1 MNVEELIAE
10 LETRDS
16 AMALNVKELADSNAV
31 MRTRIEKLETRS
43 ERRGGGLDVLSIGA
57 EFIKSAELE
66 ALRKSGRGSARVSTK
81 ATILASSTGA
91 SGLVPVDARTDPVI
105 LPRRRMTVRQLLSP
119 GRTASNAIRFVRLAS
134 RSNSAA
140 MHSEGTTKAEQS
152 LGFEM
157 DTADVQTIAAWIP
170 ASKQILDDG
179 PQLQTLIDNELR
191 YAVAY
196 AEEAQLLSGD
206 GTGTSLHGLIPQ
218 ATAFSAPFSVSDTQ
232 ILDMLLQAKAQL
244 AAAEIEA
251 TGVVMNPLDWAKMA
265 SLKDG
270 EGRYIVPGGPFAT
283 YLPTIWG
290 MDVVPTNA
298 MTIDKFL
305 VGDFKRAATLY
316 DREET
321 VVEVSTEHSDFFVRN
336 LVAIRA
342 EERVALTVTQPEA
355 LIYGDFGNVT

>member
-157 DTADVQTIAAWIP
+157 DTADVHVAVR
-170 ASKQILDDG
+170 IL
-179 PQLQTLIDNELR
+179 ES
-191 YAVAY
+191 
-196 AEEAQLLSGD
+196 EERR
-206 GTGTSLHGLIPQ
+206 
-218 ATAFSAPFSVSDTQ
+218 
-232 ILDMLLQAKAQL
+232 
-244 AAAEIEA
+244 IE
-251 TGVVMNPLDWAKMA
+251 
-265 SLKDG
+265 
-270 EGRYIVPGGPFAT
+270 
-283 YLPTIWG
+283 
-290 MDVVPTNA
+290 
-298 MTIDKFL
+298 
-305 VGDFKRAATLY
+305 
-316 DREET
+316 
-321 VVEVSTEHSDFFVRN
+321 
-336 LVAIRA
+336 RA
-342 EERVALTVTQPEA
+342 EAIIVCHPSPPSPECRPPTA
-355 LIYGDFGNVT
+355 ADLHRAV